1 MKKSTLRV
9 RSKALSVPKFMA
21 EEIRDS
27 RTTIILPLLSK
38 NIISVG
44 DYFYLKELN
53 NNVLTTKETA
63 LTFIEITSCKVVNI
77 QELTNDDIQKLNV
90 PDIKEYYAKI
100 LNDMV
105 ENTLKNKV
113 SVNKLLH
120 NYSYD
125 NNPNIQLLEI
135 NIVVSD
141 D

>member
-21 EEIRDS
+21 EEIRDG

-100 LNDMV
+100 LDDMV